1 METAA
6 NRVASLV
13 LKKKDSLKEMSAQ
26 LGSLA
31 ATWHR
36 LGAMRDRRM
45 TMGGAAPDVA
55 TAPSPMAMSPAAASI
70 TSAASTAASP
80 MPAAIMDAFVHVQLT
95 PRNSVKAAADGSSAA
110 LLTPRPSAA
119 GAMLL
124 SPAASFKDPSPL
136 GPRASFKEAGS
147 LLSPAVSFRGSVSGA
162 LAAAAAAA
170 EPPAAAALGLRGSVG
185 SNVMSPFAMAASGSG
200 MPSAFGGAAF
210 A

>member
-31 ATWHR
+31 ASWHR
-36 LGAMRDRRM
+36 LGALRERRM
-45 TMGGAAPDVA
+45 TMGGAPEGPTTTTPA
-55 TAPSPMAMSPAAASI
+55 APSPMVMSPAPAPTASN
-70 TSAASTAASP
+70 TTTAAAAP
-80 MPAAIMDAFVHVQLT
+80 TAAPAFMDAFVHVQLT
-95 PRNSVKAAADGSSAA
+95 PRNSVKAAAEGTAS
-110 LLTPRPSAA
+110 LLSPRPSAA

-136 GPRASFKEAGS
+136 GPRASFKEATS
-147 LLSPAVSFRGSVSGA
+147 LLSPAVSFRGSISGV
-162 LAAAAAAA
+162 AAA
-170 EPPAAAALGLRGSVG
+170 EPPVGLGLRGSVG
-185 SNVMSPFAMAASGSG
+185 SVMSPFAMAASGSG
-200 MPSAFGGAAF
+200 MASAFGGAAF